1 MSAELHPLAPHV
13 LPSFIGAADGSDP
26 LFSAITVI
34 LVLAVLGIGVG
45 YLSLHAIPERLAHK
59 HGNTQSQLIMVLA
72 LLALFTHNN
81 IFWVV
86 ALILAVLKLP
96 GFFNADSQY
105 FRFVKKTDDNGC
117 RPHRT
122 ATRSLRGGALSHAR
136 TDSLLVVY
144 GLTRLPVPPLPP
156 R

>member
-1 MSAELHPLAPHV
+1 MSAELHPLAPHT

-34 LVLAVLGIGVG
+34 LVLAVLGIGIG

-81 IFWVV
+81 ILWVV
-86 ALILAVLKLP
+86 ALILAVMKLP
-96 GFFNADSQY
+96 DFLTPINSI
-105 FRFVKKTDDNGC
+105 
-117 RPHRT
+117 
-122 ATRSLRGGALSHAR
+122 S
-136 TDSLLVVY
+136 DSLKKM
-144 GLTRLPVPPLPP
+144 TTADTDATPPQLDHHEEA

>member
-1 MSAELHPLAPHV
+1 MSAELHPLAPHA

-81 IFWVV
+81 IFWVI

-96 GFFNADSQY
+96 DFL
-105 FRFVKKTDDNGC
+105 T
-117 RPHRT
+117 PI
-122 ATRSLRGGALSHAR
+122 RSIS
-136 TDSLLVVY
+136 DSLKK
-144 GLTRLPVPPLPP
+144 LTETDTDPSPPKLDHDEEA